1 MLMSSFLAAVVVLF
15 HVGLA
20 LGANA
25 APGTFVRA
33 GCSSTRYAP
42 NTALESNLDSLL
54 ASIASSSATTYDYFT
69 AGSSRAALLGTE
81 ATATV
86 TGAAPSS
93 PSAAYYSLY
102 QCRGDLRA
110 VDCVSCVR
118 DAAARRLVGSAC
130 EANNAHAASPP
141 PPLQPGACTRR
152 VARHDDL
159 AAAADDASSA
169 VAYRRCGAGASDDA
183 AFLKARDAVL
193 AQLLD
198 GAATAAA
205 SPAGYRKVSDS
216 SEVRGVAQCVGDV
229 AGADC
234 AACLAQAVGQV
245 KGTCGDALAAD
256 VYLAQCSVRYWAN
269 SNYFRSSQG
278 HRYGDWRGAVVISH
292 VRPVPVLRRPERRL
306 LRVLR
311 ARRGGKA
318 NNAHAA
324 SPPPLQPD
332 ACPRRVARHD
342 DLVGVVGCAG
352 AGTSHD
358 AAFIKARDAVLAQLQ
373 DGAAAASPAGYRKV
387 SHQEPEPDHGL
398 SGKNGAARA
407 VYTTASTTRPW
418 KPGRGLR

>member
-110 VDCVSCVR
+110 VDCSCVR
-118 DAAARRLVGSAC
+118 CAMRRASLVGSAC

-159 AAAADDASSA
+159 AAAAMHFRL
-169 VAYRRCGAGASDDA
+169 VA
-183 AFLKARDAVL
+183 
-193 AQLLD
+193 
-198 GAATAAA
+198 
-205 SPAGYRKVSDS
+205 
-216 SEVRGVAQCVGDV
+216 
-229 AGADC
+229 
-234 AACLAQAVGQV
+234 
-245 KGTCGDALAAD
+245 
-256 VYLAQCSVRYWAN
+256 
-269 SNYFRSSQG
+269 
-278 HRYGDWRGAVVISH
+278 
-292 VRPVPVLRRPERRL
+292 
-306 LRVLR
+306 
-311 ARRGGKA
+311 
-318 NNAHAA
+318 
-324 SPPPLQPD
+324 
-332 ACPRRVARHD
+332 
-342 DLVGVVGCAG
+342 
-352 AGTSHD
+352 
-358 AAFIKARDAVLAQLQ
+358 
-373 DGAAAASPAGYRKV
+373 
-387 SHQEPEPDHGL
+387 
-398 SGKNGAARA
+398 AARA
-407 VYTTASTTRPW
+407 DRSRRAAPPVAPSAASRRSGDARAGACPPRTTTSAGAALRRR
-418 KPGRGLR
+418 GRRCRRAWPRER